1 MKVRTMADVAAEIAR
16 AGLTRAVVASQMG
29 YTESGFS
36 SVLKDRDGQPS
47 STFVAQFEDAVEVL
61 KGGHPV

>member
-16 AGLTRAVVASQMG
+16 ADLTRAALASQMG